1 MLLPVLF
8 IEASNYT
15 GVVNEET
22 HEGINYRQYIM
33 LEYSSVYDRV
43 ISLSHLQ
50 SLGNILED
58 MRSERIYKT
67 GWGDEE

>member
-50 SLGNILED
+50 SSGNILED